1 MQRGKHNSDG
11 GSAQSAAASPALDS
25 LGRSVK
31 SAPFPEEFC
40 LELSKMFQ
48 VLSTEVAL
56 FRVEDGQLKFLYPAA
71 LRTAGSI
78 PLSSS
83 AIAAHTAVGQKAELY
98 NNFPRIKHAS
108 IFEHVKLTHQDEDSS
123 VEKPIQKLMSAPV
136 LDAKG
141 HVLGVI
147 QISRKG
153 YDLISSGPDFTLEQL
168 QDLER
173 AASLAARAPFM
184 QTNFKA
190 PTK

>member
-1 MQRGKHNSDG
+1 MQRGKHSSDG
-11 GSAQSAAASPALDS
+11 GSAQSAAASPALDA

-31 SAPFPEEFC
+31 SASFPEEFC

-48 VLSTEVAL
+48 VLSTEVAV
-56 FRVEDGQLKFLYPAA
+56 FRVEDGQLKFLYPVA

-83 AIAAHTAVGQKAELY
+83 AIAAHTAVGQRAELY

-108 IFEHVKLTHQDEDSS
+108 IFEHVKLTQGDQDS
-123 VEKPIQKLMSAPV
+123 VEKPIQKLMSAPI

-168 QDLER
+168 QHLER

-184 QTNFKA
+184 QANFKS

>member
-1 MQRGKHNSDG
+1 MDRGKHSSDS
-11 GSAQSAAASPALDS
+11 GSAQSAAASPALDAF
-25 LGRSVK
+25 GRSVK
-31 SAPFPEEFC
+31 SASFPEEFC

-48 VLSTEVAL
+48 VLSTEVAV
-56 FRVEDGQLKFLYPAA
+56 FRVEDGQLKFLYPVA

-83 AIAAHTAVGQKAELY
+83 AIAAHTAVGQRAELY

-108 IFEHVKLTHQDEDSS
+108 IFEHVKLTQGDQDS
-123 VEKPIQKLMSAPV
+123 VEKPIQKLMSAPI

-168 QDLER
+168 QHLER

-184 QTNFKA
+184 QANFKS

>member
-1 MQRGKHNSDG
+1 MQRGKHSSDG
-11 GSAQSAAASPALDS
+11 VSGQSAAASPALDA

-31 SAPFPEEFC
+31 SASFPEEFC
-40 LELSKMFQ
+40 AELSKLFQ
-48 VLSTEVAL
+48 VLPTEVAV
-56 FRVEDGQLKFLYPAA
+56 FRVEDGQLKFLHPVA

-108 IFEHVKLTHQDEDSS
+108 IFEHVKLTQQGEDPAG
-123 VEKPIQKLMSAPV
+123 ERPIQKLMSAPV

-153 YDLISSGPDFTLEQL
+153 YDLISAGSDFTLEQL
-168 QDLER
+168 QQLER

-184 QTNFKA
+184 QSTFKL

>member
-31 SAPFPEEFC
+31 SASFPEEFC

-48 VLSTEVAL
+48 VLATEVAL

-108 IFEHVKLTHQDEDSS
+108 IFEHVKLTHQDENSS

-173 AASLAARAPFM
+173 AASLAARTPFM
-184 QTNFKA
+184 QINFRS

>member
-1 MQRGKHNSDG
+1 MQRGKHSSDG
-11 GSAQSAAASPALDS
+11 GSAQSAAASPALDA

-31 SAPFPEEFC
+31 SASFPEEFC

-48 VLSTEVAL
+48 VLSTEVAV
-56 FRVEDGQLKFLYPAA
+56 FRVEDGQLKFLYPVA

-83 AIAAHTAVGQKAELY
+83 AIAAHTAVGQRAELY

-108 IFEHVKLTHQDEDSS
+108 IFEHVKLTQGDQDS
-123 VEKPIQKLMSAPV
+123 VEKPIQKLMSAPI
-136 LDAKG
+136 LNAKG

-168 QDLER
+168 QHLER

-184 QTNFKA
+184 QANFKS

>member
-1 MQRGKHNSDG
+1 MQRGKHSSDG
-11 GSAQSAAASPALDS
+11 GSAQSAAASPALDA

-31 SAPFPEEFC
+31 SASFPDEFC

-56 FRVEDGQLKFLYPAA
+56 FRVEDGQLKFLYPVA

-83 AIAAHTAVGQKAELY
+83 AVAAHTAVGQKAELY

-108 IFEHVKLTHQDEDSS
+108 IFEHVKLTHKDEDS
-123 VEKPIQKLMSAPV
+123 VERPIQKLMSAPV
-136 LDAKG
+136 FDAKG

-168 QDLER
+168 QHLER

-184 QTNFKA
+184 QTHFKS

>member
-1 MQRGKHNSDG
+1 M
-11 GSAQSAAASPALDS
+11 
-25 LGRSVK
+25 
-31 SAPFPEEFC
+31 
-40 LELSKMFQ
+40 ELSKMFQ
-48 VLSTEVAL
+48 VSSTEVAL
-56 FRVEDGQLKFLYPAA
+56 FRVEDGQLKFLYPVA

-83 AIAAHTAVGQKAELY
+83 AIAAHTAVGQRAELY

-108 IFEHVKLTHQDEDSS
+108 IFEHVKLTQKDQDSP
-123 VEKPIQKLMSAPV
+123 VEKPIQKLMSAPI

-141 HVLGVI
+141 HVLGVV

-168 QDLER
+168 QHLER

-184 QTNFKA
+184 QASFRS